1 MATKRKQAE
10 VDEIEEKEV
19 KKRASKKDEEEESDE
34 NEVEDDDDDGD
45 EAVEY
50 DEEDEEEE
58 EGDDDDDEDGVD
70 EEHIGE
76 ENGGDEDGD
85 EDDEDVIKI
94 ECVEAVLEAPKK
106 EDEGNILKKTTKT
119 NQMLELFFAEEML
132 ETLGEV
138 RGAFCGPFDEGDIPI
153 LKVKK
158 FDIIQDTPELLQIDV
173 TEVDFNEDPLSK
185 KEMDE
190 DEENENPDVLDEFYA
205 IVRVDG
211 MDKMWATQEFM
222 PDPDE

>member
-1 MATKRKQAE
+1 MATKRKLID
-10 VDEIEEKEV
+10 VDEIEEKEI
-19 KKRASKKDEEEESDE
+19 KKRAPKKDEEDSDE
-34 NEVEDDDDDGD
+34 LDDEEDDEGD

-58 EGDDDDDEDGVD
+58 EGDDDDDEDAVD
-70 EEHIGE
+70 DEHAGE

-94 ECVEAVLEAPKK
+94 ECVEAVLEEPKK
-106 EDEGNILKKTTKT
+106 DEEGHILKKTSKS

-138 RGAFCGPFDEGDIPI
+138 RGAFCGPFDEGDIPV

-158 FDIIQDTPELLQIDV
+158 FDVIQDTPELLQIDV
-173 TEVDFNEDPLSK
+173 TEVDFNEDPLPK
-185 KEMDE
+185 KETDE
-190 DEENENPDVLDEFYA
+190 DEENENPDILDEFYA
-205 IVRVDG
+205 IVRVVG
-211 MDKMWATQEFM
+211 MAKTWATQEFM